1 MRFGW
6 GELVVYRVAIVEDD
20 SECAERLEDFLNAYE
35 QKHQVLFQ
43 TARFSNGMAFLM
55 NYQADWDIV
64 FMDIEMPHMNG
75 METARHLREM
85 DQDVCLIFVTH
96 MAQYAIEGYEVRA
109 LDFILKPVEYGN
121 FSIKLK
127 KAIDARERMRKRELM
142 LNTAEGIRRI
152 EIDDIFYVEV
162 MNHTLIY
169 HTRQGELSVRGSIKD
184 RERMLEE
191 YDFARCNNSYLV
203 NLRYV
208 KSVTAGDVTVRE
220 RVIPIGRT
228 KKKEFMQRLTAYM
241 GANI

>member
-1 MRFGW
+1 MRT

-20 SECAERLEDFLNAYE
+20 PECAQRLCEFMTTYE
-35 QKHQVLFQ
+35 QKHQVAFQ
-43 TARFSNGMAFLM
+43 TVLFPNGMAFLM
-55 NYQADWDIV
+55 DYKADWDIV
-64 FMDIEMPHMNG
+64 LMDIEMPHMNG
-75 METARHLREM
+75 MDTARHLREL
-85 DQDVCLIFVTH
+85 DQDVCLIFVTQ

-109 LDFILKPVEYGN
+109 LDFVLKPVEYGN

-127 KAIDARERMRKRELM
+127 KAIDYRERTRKKELI
-142 LNTAEGIRRI
+142 LNTAEGMRRI

-169 HTRQGELSVRGSIKD
+169 HTRQGALSERGSIK
-184 RERMLEE
+184 ERGAVLEG

-208 KSVTAGDVTVRE
+208 QSVTAGTVMVRDQ
-220 RVIPIGRT
+220 VIPIGRT